1 MVGCAI
7 FGCVTSYRNSKLFFH
22 TIEYYTDNSAYFN
35 DDAPSSPSP
44 QQLLQLLSNNN
55 KHQQQ
60 QQQPLLQLSE
70 LTRSHIRCPEPL
82 LPVYD
87 KIINTNI
94 STFGEQDEQE
104 QKQQE
109 QNNLI
114 PKIIHLSWK
123 SRCISQ
129 DMMEIVDKW
138 KDQFPSYNIYIHDDS
153 AVAALLND
161 NYWYDLFPQLQQIMT
176 SCAKFGSAMTIDI
189 WRILILYRY
198 GVNLS

>member
-1 MVGCAI
+1 M
-7 FGCVTSYRNSKLFFH
+7 
-22 TIEYYTDNSAYFN
+22 
-35 DDAPSSPSP
+35 
-44 QQLLQLLSNNN
+44 
-55 KHQQQ
+55 
-60 QQQPLLQLSE
+60 SE
-70 LTRSHIRCPEPL
+70 LTRSHIQNITCPEPL
-82 LPVYD
+82 FPVYD
-87 KIINTNI
+87 RIIKNTI
-94 STFGEQDEQE
+94 SNGEQE
-104 QKQQE
+104 QEQEQQE

-129 DMMEIVDKW
+129 DMMEIVNKW

-153 AVAALLND
+153 AVAALLNDND

-198 GVNLS
+198 GGTLRIIIYIYIYIYTL